1 MRASKA
7 GSLTGTRL
15 AAALLAL
22 LTSVIAAPRS
32 YAYDWGEFA
41 TTDPT
46 APWTGFYVGAHLGYS
61 WSNVDWHFNL
71 APRGESGEQ
80 DSNSFIGGAHIGYS
94 RQFDWY
100 LLGIEV
106 DASGLSGE
114 SSAFCPSPFIR
125 CSHSLDWLAS
135 VRPRAGVIG
144 EDKVSLFYV
153 TGGVAFTSVDFAAT
167 SATGTVTRGFT
178 ANNVGWVAGVGAERV
193 LHPNVT
199 ARVEFLYYD
208 FGDATARA
216 GIFGVG
222 AEHAGITAGE
232 VRLGLNWCF

>member
-1 MRASKA
+1 MRGSNA

-15 AAALLAL
+15 AAALLAF
-22 LTSVIAAPRS
+22 LTWVIAAPRS
-32 YAYDWGEFA
+32 YAYDWGFA

-46 APWTGFYVGAHLGYS
+46 GPWTGFYIGAHLGYA
-61 WSNVDWHFNL
+61 WSSVDFNFAL

-80 DSNSFIGGAHIGYS
+80 DSNSFVGGVHFGYS

-100 LLGIEV
+100 LLGVEV

-114 SSAFCPSPFIR
+114 GDAFCPPPFLR

-153 TGGVAFTSVDFAAT
+153 TGGVAFTSVDLSAT
-167 SATGTVTRGFT
+167 SATGSVARGFS

-208 FGDATARA
+208 FGDATAQP
-216 GIFGVG
+216 GMFGVE
-222 AEHAGITAGE
+222 AVHANVNAAT